1 VTGGKRV
8 LDALERIETRY
19 GKVFDFL
26 QSMYRLTNEERLTK
40 RFSELSPGY
49 APVGKIVE
57 WVKSSRANRRIGII
71 LSIDF

>member
-1 VTGGKRV
+1 MTGGKRV

-26 QSMYRLTNEERLTK
+26 QSMYRLTK